1 MTLRRSK
8 RIALRPPKSYIYFVS
23 ILCIVSTAFSESS
36 RCNSSSQLRTM
47 VHLQECGQQGI
58 AIYST
63 RDNFYCFQN
72 LSCNNGTFLRTLG
85 NNYTYGFPCE
95 CPKCASHCSSYT
107 ENQIS
112 RTAMFLAQVKTLLVD
127 KAPLLCSSLG
137 DTSKCSKLTTSK
149 SFYQVQLFD
158 LSLHLLSDIHL
169 KVSDTDLSDE
179 SSCKG
184 NDTIALSLFYLVN
197 CILS

>member
-1 MTLRRSK
+1 MILFLDTRSAK
-8 RIALRPPKSYIYFVS
+8 IKLPGGK
-23 ILCIVSTAFSESS
+23 ILNPHSLTASKII
-36 RCNSSSQLRTM
+36 
-47 VHLQECGQQGI
+47 HLLP
-58 AIYST
+58 IYST

-72 LSCNNGTFLRTLG
+72 LPAIMVHSCVTLG

-184 NDTIALSLFYLVN
+184 NDTIVSGTSRYCTGFPLSFLGPLL
-197 CILS
+197 ILLG